1 MTQQVRDDGGAPVPV
16 LRAGTVQKVTVGAT
30 SQATANAFGSGT
42 EVARIVAS
50 VDCHFALGTSPTAT
64 ANDHYLPAGAL
75 EYLRVAAGEKLAFL
89 RAGTLDGI
97 VTVTELE

>member
-16 LRAGTVQKVTVGAT
+16 LRPGAVQKVNVTTT
-30 SQATANAFGSGT
+30 SAATAAAVSG
-42 EVARIVAS
+42 EVVRVVAS
-50 VDCHFALGTSPTAT
+50 VDCHFALGTAPTAT

-89 RAGTLDGI
+89 RSGTLDGI
-97 VTVTELE
+97 VTVTDME